1 MYTLVPP
8 VDPAASIH
16 TRQAIHR
23 STNRLKPGNNSRVR
37 HVPLPYILSSGS
49 LSAGFG
55 VAAVVAARVSLP
67 HLEACCG
74 GGGGGGVLGVS
85 GMQAWWPAGWRRP
98 LAHTRRQA
106 ARKQAA
112 DRRGCKRMRSLPVD

>member
-1 MYTLVPP
+1 
-8 VDPAASIH
+8 
-16 TRQAIHR
+16 
-23 STNRLKPGNNSRVR
+23 
-37 HVPLPYILSSGS
+37 

-74 GGGGGGVLGVS
+74 GGGGGVLGVS

-98 LAHTRRQA
+98 LAHTRTQA